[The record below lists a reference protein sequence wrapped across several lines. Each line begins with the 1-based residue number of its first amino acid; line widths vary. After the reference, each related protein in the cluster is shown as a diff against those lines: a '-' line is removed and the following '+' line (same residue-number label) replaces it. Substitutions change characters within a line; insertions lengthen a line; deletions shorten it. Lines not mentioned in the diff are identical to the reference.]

1 MLDEA
6 YTTPFR
12 VQAGRQR
19 SVGVR
24 DPQAQRPSEWVGGQ
38 ATCGRGSEREGQRP
52 CRESVHA
59 GAGRGVGCAECAFGV
74 ERVAGQLH
82 PGQGYE
88 AADGPGSG
96 SCGCGRLYRMSTQPS
111 P

>member
-1 MLDEA
+1 MAGAVRGKDRGRVGRACML
-6 YTTPFR
+6 
-12 VQAGRQR
+12 VQAGGLAVQ
-19 SVGVR
+19 
-24 DPQAQRPSEWVGGQ
+24 
-38 ATCGRGSEREGQRP
+38 
-52 CRESVHA
+52 
-59 GAGRGVGCAECAFGV
+59 CAFGV